1 MCSGGS
7 RCSVFEGNVMKV
19 RQIIEA
25 GEVKN
30 FYMSSWTDKELEL
43 TFEGGEI
50 KLTLPEDIMRRLHKR
65 LDETLKKL
73 AEDRLADAKQLV
85 ETENE

>member
-1 MCSGGS
+1 
-7 RCSVFEGNVMKV
+7 MKV
-19 RQIIEA
+19 TQIIEA
-25 GEVKN
+25 GQVKN
-30 FYMSSWTDKELEL
+30 FYMPSWGCEELEL

-73 AEDRLADAKQLV
+73 TEQRLADAKQLV
-85 ETENE
+85 ETEDE

>member
-1 MCSGGS
+1 
-7 RCSVFEGNVMKV
+7 MKV

-50 KLTLPEDIMRRLHKR
+50 KLSLPEDIMKRLHQR
-65 LDETLKKL
+65 LGEKLTKLTEERL
-73 AEDRLADAKQLV
+73 AEAKEMV

>member
-1 MCSGGS
+1 
-7 RCSVFEGNVMKV
+7 MKV
-19 RQIIEA
+19 RQVIEA
-25 GEVKN
+25 GNVKSFHLP
-30 FYMSSWTDKELEL
+30 FYSGTELEL

-73 AEDRLADAKQLV
+73 TEQRLADAKQLV
-85 ETENE
+85 ETEDE